1 MGGSWHRLLGQHILQ
16 TAPGGPHA
24 ERALRLQALAR
35 GVHGRP
41 VLESPQPPG
50 RRSHAMEQLQHEI
63 QASVQHQTLPAHKF
77 REDLDRPRPRVDS
90 RAGVPVSA
98 FRVAAGI
105 GICIHQVNSTV
116 FSSNSLHALVRM
128 QLHSKFVGTY
138 LICSCPKLKV
148 LGLPNL
154 FRQDERHVP
163 GLIGK
168 WKGLEFLSMGKKPS
182 TFTRIIEQIS
192 LNCNNFTGL
201 RLSGRVSRE
210 HALAIVD
217 HLPRL
222 KYLAMSGCSLSKRE
236 LLAIL
241 DGCKELEA
249 VDVSNCT
256 GFVVDDEITR
266 IASFI
271 RDFKYEGAKM
281 GEDYMCYSMYYD
293 ENYMYDGFFWGMVS

>member
-1 MGGSWHRLLGQHILQ
+1 MEE
-16 TAPGGPHA
+16 
-24 ERALRLQALAR
+24 ERRW
-35 GVHGRP
+35 
-41 VLESPQPPG
+41 
-50 RRSHAMEQLQHEI
+50 
-63 QASVQHQTLPAHKF
+63 
-77 REDLDRPRPRVDS
+77 EDLGIDCLANIFSRLDLEDLTLSVPFVCKPWLEASTDVQCWRVLNLRDMDLMPWSSFSTRFKQAYNTKRFLLTSFVKTLIDRGR
-90 RAGVPVSA
+90 G
-98 FRVAAGI
+98 
-105 GICIHQVNSTV
+105 STV
-116 FSSNSLHALVRM
+116 ELAFPCQRFASLQELEYA
-128 QLHSKFVGTY
+128 S
-138 LICSCPKLKV
+138 INCPKLKV
-148 LGLPNL
+148 FGLPNL

-163 GLIGK
+163 GLIRK

-201 RLSGRVSRE
+201 RLSGRISRE

-293 ENYMYDGFFWGMVS
+293 ENYMYDGFFWGMGWRCSTYIN